1 MRALFYLVFGK
12 KVTFILL
19 WLIEK
24 KHRKDYSDTVSS
36 LVNSTSHCVLS
47 SLTELDTSW
56 ALLSYLSPWLSF
68 VKNKSIKNQ

>member
-1 MRALFYLVFGK
+1 MRTLFYLVFGK
-12 KVTFILL
+12 MVTFILL

-47 SLTELDTSW
+47 SLTELDASW
-56 ALLSYLSPWLSF
+56 VLLSYLSPWLSF
-68 VKNKSIKNQ
+68 VKNKKIKNQ